1 MGARE
6 APGILGDFSS
16 LASNGLRAVRSRLEL
31 ATIELKEE
39 KAWVIRFIVVATAA
53 VYLISFGTLLGI
65 LAISLAMPE
74 NTRPAVLGGFGAL
87 MLVAGI
93 GSVMWIVAKAKKRS
107 PPFKD
112 LIDTLKRDE
121 EGLGGPQQVGPA
133 GGTKGE

>member
-1 MGARE
+1 MIARE

-39 KAWVIRFIVVATAA
+39 KAWVLRFIVVASAA
-53 VYLISFGTLLGI
+53 VYLLSFGTLLAI
-65 LAISLAMPE
+65 LALSLAMPE
-74 NTRPAVLGGFGAL
+74 NARPMVLGGFGGA

-93 GSVMWIVAKAKKRS
+93 GAVMWIMSAAKKRS

-112 LIDTLKRDE
+112 LIDVLKNDE
-121 EGLGGPQQVGPA
+121 EGLG
-133 GGTKGE
+133 K